1 MKTIFIVQG
10 YDEKSEDG
18 SLKNVVTYEVY
29 AKDDKEAIKKAK
41 KYCDKPFY
49 RVSQVIE
56 K

>member
-1 MKTIFIVQG
+1 MKTIFVVQG

-18 SLKNVVTYEVY
+18 SLKNVVTYEVF
-29 AKDDKEAIKKAK
+29 AKTEKEALVKAK